1 MVELRKE
8 KAMLFAVM
16 GFFRPG
22 IDTAPQRLQGDFNEH
37 LGQPLLHI
45 RLAGAIR
52 ARDGRRIGYM
62 ELMEADSFDQ
72 ADAYLRSSP
81 YFAAHLYDRV
91 EVGEYGLEAGSL
103 S

>member
-8 KAMLFAVM
+8 KAMLFAVI

-62 ELMEADSFDQ
+62 ELMEANSFDQ
-72 ADAYLRSSP
+72 PMPISE
-81 YFAAHLYDRV
+81 AALLCRAP
-91 EVGEYGLEAGSL
+91 L
-103 S
+103 